1 MGFFNDLTVKP
12 WLQSEKIDQATADKA
27 PLASPGKTALKFFL
41 AVVSVLFLLFTIT
54 FLSRSQFGDFQAL
67 AGEPWLPL
75 ENKSQLWLNTFYI
88 FLASVVLHGASKYA
102 GKISARRHTLL
113 VAIAIMLSFV
123 FIQGQYQVWQMMI
136 TNGYFVYSNPAN
148 SFFYLFTGLH
158 ALHLLGGVFVLLRL
172 LVIYQ
177 QKPNKQS
184 FSSALALTSTYW
196 HYLFLVWLCLFA
208 LLTSSTETFKVIAE
222 LCGF

>member
-1 MGFFNDLTVKP
+1 MGFFNSITVKP
-12 WLQSEKIDQATADKA
+12 WLESDQIDKSVL
-27 PLASPGKTALKFFL
+27 PYPGKTALKFFL
-41 AVVSVLFLLFTIT
+41 AVVSMLFLLFTIT

-88 FLASVVLHGASKYA
+88 FLASVVLHGTGKYA
-102 GKISARRHTLL
+102 KKISAKLNVCL
-113 VAIAIMLSFV
+113 VATAILLSFV

-136 TNGYFVYSNPAN
+136 ANGYFVNSNPAN

-172 LVIYQ
+172 IVIYQ
-177 QKPNKQS
+177 QKQNKQA
-184 FSSALALTSTYW
+184 FSSALALSATYW
-196 HYLFLVWLCLFA
+196 HYLLLVWLGLFA
-208 LLTSSTETFKVIAE
+208 LLTSSTETFKAIAQ